1 MNSYDYLVIDERIDT
16 VYNEFSLNKPSMR
29 SAEFSDAG
37 LPPGGTA
44 LDSILERDW
53 IEVLGALGK
62 HGWELCASF
71 SCQSTDGHTL
81 VRHVLKRS
89 TLEG

>member
-1 MNSYDYLVIDERIDT
+1 MISYGYLVIDDRIET
-16 VYNEFSLNKPSMR
+16 VSNEFSLNKPSMR
-29 SAEFSDAG
+29 SAEFSEEG
-37 LPPGGTA
+37 LPPGGMA
-44 LDSILERDW
+44 LDAILERDW

-62 HGWELCASF
+62 HGWELCSSF